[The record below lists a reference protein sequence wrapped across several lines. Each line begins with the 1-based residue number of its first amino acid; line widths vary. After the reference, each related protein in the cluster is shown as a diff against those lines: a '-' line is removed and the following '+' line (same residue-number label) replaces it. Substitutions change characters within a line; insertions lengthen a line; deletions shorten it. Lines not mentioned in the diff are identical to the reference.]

1 MSIGGPQY
9 PLLTRLSTA
18 LSRYTP
24 NAESHLS
31 LFLFKIND
39 LITKREGSA
48 TRPLDETSVE
58 KSGRMVIQDRGAV
71 DVKGLYGEIPHEG
84 FDMEV
89 LAEAVRR
96 LEKES
101 RGGGELASNEKGV
114 RQL

>member
-18 LSRYTP
+18 LSRYSP
-24 NAESHLS
+24 NAESQ
-31 LFLFKIND
+31 LFLFLSKVDD
-39 LITKREGSA
+39 LITKRQGSA
-48 TRPLDETSVE
+48 TRPLDETSVK

-71 DVKGLYGEIPHEG
+71 DVKELFGEIPHEG
-84 FDMEV
+84 FEVEV
-89 LAEAVRR
+89 LVEAVRR

-101 RGGGELASNEKGV
+101 RGGGEVASNEKGV

>member
-18 LSRYTP
+18 LSRFSP
-24 NAESHLS
+24 NAGSQLS
-31 LFLFKIND
+31 LFLNKLDD
-39 LITKREGSA
+39 LIAKRHGSA

-71 DVKGLYGEIPHEG
+71 DIEVLYGELSHEG
-84 FDMEV
+84 YELDA
-89 LAEAVRR
+89 LSEAVRR

-101 RGGGELASNEKGV
+101 RGGGEAASIEKGV

>member
-9 PLLTRLSTA
+9 PLLTRLSTS

-24 NAESHLS
+24 NAESQLS
-31 LFLFKIND
+31 LFLFKIED
-39 LITKREGSA
+39 LIAKRQGSA
-48 TRPLDETSVE
+48 TRPLEETSVE

-71 DVKGLYGEIPHEG
+71 DITELYEGMPHEG

-101 RGGGELASNEKGV
+101 RGGGEVASNEKGV

>member
-18 LSRYTP
+18 LSRYSPT
-24 NAESHLS
+24 AESHRS
-31 LFLFKIND
+31 LFLSKIDD
-39 LITKREGSA
+39 LLAKRQGSA

-58 KSGRMVIQDRGAV
+58 KSGRLVIQDRGAV
-71 DVKGLYGEIPHEG
+71 DVKELYREIPHEG
-84 FDMEV
+84 FEMEV
-89 LAEAVRR
+89 LVEAVRR

-101 RGGGELASNEKGV
+101 RGGGEVASNEKGV

>member
-18 LSRYTP
+18 LSRYSP
-24 NAESHLS
+24 NAESQ
-31 LFLFKIND
+31 LFLFLSKVDD
-39 LITKREGSA
+39 LITKRQGSA

-71 DVKGLYGEIPHEG
+71 DVKELFGEIPHEG
-84 FDMEV
+84 FEVEV
-89 LAEAVRR
+89 LVEAVRR

-101 RGGGELASNEKGV
+101 RGGGEVASNEKGV

>member
-18 LSRYTP
+18 LSRYSP
-24 NAESHLS
+24 NAESQ
-31 LFLFKIND
+31 LFLFLSKVDD
-39 LITKREGSA
+39 LITKRQGSA

-71 DVKGLYGEIPHEG
+71 DIKELFGEIPHEG
-84 FDMEV
+84 FEVEV
-89 LAEAVRR
+89 LVEAVRR

-101 RGGGELASNEKGV
+101 RGGGEVASNEKGV

>member
-18 LSRYTP
+18 LSRYPP
-24 NAESHLS
+24 NPESQLS
-31 LFLFKIND
+31 LFLSKIDD
-39 LITKREGSA
+39 LILKRQGSA

-71 DVKGLYGEIPHEG
+71 GIKELYGEIPHEG
-84 FDMEV
+84 FEVEV

-101 RGGGELASNEKGV
+101 RGGTDVASNERGV